1 MKPSNVYAV
10 ILAGGSGTRFW
21 PVSRKSNPKQFLNIT
36 GKGTLFQETLARIR
50 PEIAGSHIFI
60 ITNAAYYNTVRRQV
74 ARFKVPKANILL
86 EPSAKNTAPAI
97 CWAAAVIQKIDP
109 DAVMAVLPSD
119 HLICEQKKF
128 LKILKE
134 AVCLARED
142 YLVTLGITPSR
153 PDTGYGY
160 LKTIRKRVG
169 GKQILRVEKFTEKP
183 VLSKAKQF
191 LKTKKYFWNSGMFV
205 WKSSVILEE
214 FARHLPGVYGLTGK
228 KTGMAHIR
236 RVWRRMPKIS
246 IDYGILEKSKNVVAV
261 AAPGIGWSDLG
272 SWESL
277 MEVLAKDK
285 CGNIFKGDIIPV
297 DCHNT
302 MVWGGKKVIAPV
314 GLDDMVIIDTPDALL
329 ICPKDRSQDVRD
341 VVNVLM
347 KKKRREV

>member
-1 MKPSNVYAV
+1 MRSSNLYAV

-36 GKGTLFQETLARIR
+36 GKGTLFQETVARIR

-60 ITNAAYYNTVRRQV
+60 ITNAAYHNTVRRQV
-74 ARFKVPKANILL
+74 ARFKIPKANILL
-86 EPSAKNTAPAI
+86 EPEAKNTAPAI
-97 CWAAAVIQKIDP
+97 CWAAAVIQKTDP
-109 DAVMAVLPSD
+109 GAVMAVLPSD
-119 HLICEQKKF
+119 HIILEQKKF
-128 LKILKE
+128 LKVLKE
-134 AVCLARED
+134 AVRLARED

-160 LKTIRKRVG
+160 LKTARKRVN
-169 GKQILRVEKFTEKP
+169 GKQIIRVEKFTEKP
-183 VLSKAKQF
+183 AISKAKQF

-214 FARHLPGVYGLTGK
+214 FARHLPKVYGLVGK
-228 KTGMAHIR
+228 KTGMAYIR
-236 RVWRRMPKIS
+236 RVWRLVPRIS

-277 MEVLAKDK
+277 MEVLSKDK
-285 CGNIFKGDIIPV
+285 RGNILKGDIV
-297 DCHNT
+297 AVNCRNT
-302 MVWGGKKVIAPV
+302 LVWGEKKVIAPV
-314 GLDDMVIIDTPDALL
+314 GLNDMVIIDTPDALL
-329 ICPKDRSQDVRD
+329 VCPKDRSQDVRD
-341 VVNVLM
+341 VVDVLI